1 MKSSSE
7 AIPLDTLA
15 EFIILTNLKLLNEK
29 KDNIR
34 EIFEACDLNG
44 NGDLE
49 IGEIKIIFKLFD

>member
-1 MKSSSE
+1 
-7 AIPLDTLA
+7 
-15 EFIILTNLKLLNEK
+15 LTNLKLLNEK